1 MQLIDIKDGCVI
13 LHLTPPQCA
22 SLAKACQF
30 AGHSTLSEEIDHWRT
45 FAALFY
51 ACAVAS
57 FSQWH
62 MAPIDA
68 SEVDQQLEMSGLG
81 TVEVEQV
88 DLEILNTLRKL
99 QKANLGPSG

>member
-1 MQLIDIKDGCVI
+1 MQLIEIKDGCVI
-13 LHLTPPQCA
+13 LCLTPPQCA

-30 AGHSTLSEEIDHWRT
+30 AGYHTLSDEIDHWRT

-57 FSQWH
+57 FAQGH
-62 MAPIDA
+62 MCPVDA

-81 TVEVEQV
+81 AVEVE
-88 DLEILNTLRKL
+88 
-99 QKANLGPSG
+99 